1 MADSEKP
8 RGDQVAEKDAGGD
21 DEGVQFG
28 ERNVVVHM
36 VRVTDNGRSVA
47 SMGSKNSG
55 EKIRPREGR
64 RAALPNEE

>member
-28 ERNVVVHM
+28 ERNVV
-36 VRVTDNGRSVA
+36 A
-47 SMGSKNSG
+47 
-55 EKIRPREGR
+55 
-64 RAALPNEE
+64 